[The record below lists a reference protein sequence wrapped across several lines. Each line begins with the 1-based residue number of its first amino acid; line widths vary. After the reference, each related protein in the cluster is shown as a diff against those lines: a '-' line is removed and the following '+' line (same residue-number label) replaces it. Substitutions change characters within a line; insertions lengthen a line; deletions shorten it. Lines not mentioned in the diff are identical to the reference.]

1 MTNTHD
7 TPSIALVLETN
18 NLGGG
23 QADRLALASLRR
35 VLDSLRAQTHDL
47 ADLHDVVITQDGW
60 LDAHHATIERAL
72 GRPVRLVAHAADV
85 DYYGAKNA
93 GFDATDADIVVF
105 ADSDCVP
112 EPQWL
117 AALVAPFSDA
127 EPDAPVGVVAGR
139 TSYRDDVVG
148 RGLSAIDFM
157 YFASD
162 HGPRCRRN
170 FYANNVAFRREVFAS
185 RRYRVAPEIYRG
197 PCQALGM
204 ALHAD
209 AVPVHFA
216 PDAHTVHR
224 FPDTWRELAALRW
237 LRGGDTTEMAPAI
250 AEAAGVDPAWIRRLG
265 TALPLAVLGGRL
277 RYSLAATMGSRA
289 RWTLRGD
296 PRAQSGSRWAS
307 AGVVIGVTALD
318 AAGAMGRV
326 ITGRRHRASRRVLSY
341 HADAP
346 HPRTTP

>member
-1 MTNTHD
+1 
-7 TPSIALVLETN
+7 
-18 NLGGG
+18 
-23 QADRLALASLRR
+23 
-35 VLDSLRAQTHDL
+35 VLDSLRAQTHDV
-47 ADLHDVVITQDGW
+47 ADLREVVITHDGW
-60 LDAHHATIERAL
+60 LDEHRATIEHAL
-72 GRPVRLVAHAADV
+72 GRAVRLVAHAADV

-93 GFDATDADIVVF
+93 GFDATDADVVVF

-117 AALVAPFSDA
+117 AALVAPLLD
-127 EPDAPVGVVAGR
+127 PDAGVGVVAGR
-139 TSYRDDVVG
+139 TSYRDGVLG

-157 YFASD
+157 YFPSD

-185 RRYRVAPEIYRG
+185 RRYRVVPEIYRG

-204 ALHAD
+204 ALHAES
-209 AVPVHFA
+209 VPLHFA

-224 FPDTWRELAALRW
+224 FPDSWRELAALRW

-250 AEAAGVDPAWIRRLG
+250 AEAAGVHPAWIRRLG
-265 TALPLAVLGGRL
+265 PALPLAVLGGRL
-277 RYSLAATMGSRA
+277 RYSLAATMASRA

-296 PRAQSGSRWAS
+296 PRALSGSRWAS
-307 AGVVIGVTALD
+307 AGVVVGVTALD

-326 ITGRRHRASRRVLSY
+326 IAGRRREASRRVLSY
-341 HADAP
+341 HAEASR
-346 HPRTTP
+346 PRTTP

>member
-1 MTNTHD
+1 M
-7 TPSIALVLETN
+7 
-18 NLGGG
+18 
-23 QADRLALASLRR
+23 
-35 VLDSLRAQTHDL
+35 LDSLRGQTHEL
-47 ADLHDVVITQDGW
+47 AALRDVVITHDGW
-60 LDAHHATIERAL
+60 LDAHLAIVERAL
-72 GRPVRLVAHAADV
+72 GRSARLVAHDRDV

-105 ADSDCVP
+105 ADSDCEP
-112 EPQWL
+112 EPQCL
-117 AALVAPFSDA
+117 AALVAPFLDGN
-127 EPDAPVGVVAGR
+127 PDASVDVVAGR
-139 TSYRDDVVG
+139 TSYRDGVLG

-157 YFASD
+157 YFPSD

-224 FPDTWRELAALRW
+224 LPDSWREVAALRW

-265 TALPLAVLGGRL
+265 PALPLAVLGGRL
-277 RYSLAATMGSRA
+277 RYSLAATIASRP
-289 RWTLRGD
+289 RWTMRGD
-296 PRAQSGSRWAS
+296 PRPLTASRWGS
-307 AGVVIGVTALD
+307 AGVVLGVTALD

-326 ITGRRHRASRRVLSY
+326 IAGRRRDASRRVLAY
-341 HADAP
+341 HGEASRPDA
-346 HPRTTP
+346 TP

>member
-1 MTNTHD
+1 M
-7 TPSIALVLETN
+7 
-18 NLGGG
+18 
-23 QADRLALASLRR
+23 
-35 VLDSLRAQTHDL
+35 LDSLRAQTHDIAAL
-47 ADLHDVVITQDGW
+47 RDVVITHDGW
-60 LDAHHATIERAL
+60 LDDHLATIEHAL

-93 GFDATDADIVVF
+93 GFDATDADVIVF

-117 AALVAPFSDA
+117 AALVAPFADA
-127 EPDAPVGVVAGR
+127 DPDAAVCVVAGR
-139 TSYRDDVVG
+139 TSYRDDALG
-148 RGLSAIDFM
+148 RGASAIDFM
-157 YFASD
+157 YFPSD

-204 ALHAD
+204 QLHAES
-209 AVPVHFA
+209 VPVHFA

-224 FPDTWRELAALRW
+224 FPDSWREFVALRW

-250 AEAAGVDPAWIRRLG
+250 AEAAGVDPTWTRRLG
-265 TALPLAVLGGRL
+265 PALPLAVLGGRL
-277 RYSLAATMGSRA
+277 RYSLAATMASRP
-289 RWTLRGD
+289 RWAMRGD
-296 PRAQSGSRWAS
+296 PRTLSGSRWTS
-307 AGVVIGVTALD
+307 ACVVIGMTALD

-326 ITGRRHRASRRVLSY
+326 IAGRRRDASRRVLSY
-341 HADAP
+341 HGEASRPCA
-346 HPRTTP
+346 TP